1 MINCDHHQYVSRHEP
16 KTEQFLEK
24 KVIELHDHLDVN
36 ELRIPHPNVIDSN
49 DAYDPL
55 ATIHV
60 ASFFFKDDFLPS
72 CRHILSSVFSFD
84 ICCRDLKIKA
94 LE

>member
-36 ELRIPHPNVIDSN
+36 ELRIPHPKVIDSN

-60 ASFFFKDDFLPS
+60 ASFFLKMTSSLCAVTFYLQCSALIFAAE
-72 CRHILSSVFSFD
+72 IL
-84 ICCRDLKIKA
+84 RLKH
-94 LE
+94 